1 MNLRSLRFPN
11 RSIRTICSIG
21 SILCV
26 MIFSLGCSRH
36 TPASTNHP
44 TTLAATTQ
52 LASTAPFSAAA
63 VAMQQS
69 VNYLASDELE
79 GRGLST
85 EGINLAAAYI
95 AGNFAGAKLQPL
107 PGMSN
112 YFQPFDLNSI
122 EGIAPETA
130 LGINCKPLKLSDQY
144 TVLSYS
150 GEGAFHGPV
159 VFVGYGVTNPAQH
172 YDDYAGIDVKGKVAL
187 AWRFEPM
194 DTAGKSRFGKEDWS
208 DSAHLDSKVR
218 AAAEHGAV
226 ALILANPPKFK
237 GPDTLVYMAQGYGEG
252 AGAIPMLRVKQPLAD
267 DWIHT
272 ATGLDPA
279 ALEDKIGGALTPQ
292 SQSLKD
298 TDIAGKVVLKHTV
311 RHLENVMGYL
321 PGSGPH
327 ADEYVVVGAHYDH
340 LGRGGPGSLA
350 MRGHTHDIHHG
361 ADDNASGTATVLELA
376 SEMGREYQN
385 GHRWPRS
392 IIFMTFT
399 AEEEGLIGSMHWVN
413 HPSVPLDK
421 IVAMVN
427 LDMVGRL
434 RQQQLFIGGE
444 GTAASLESILNKAD
458 EGLPLQ
464 LKDVGR
470 GGMGPS
476 DHMSFA
482 IKKVPVLFFFTG
494 LHVDYHRPT
503 DTADKINYN
512 GMAEVLDLTKRT
524 VIALTHMPK
533 EAYVTAAD
541 AHSMSMGLG
550 GDTGAAG
557 ERRASLGVVPSY
569 GEDPSDIAGVK
580 ITGVSGGSA
589 AEKAGLQE
597 NDIIVGFNEKKLDNL
612 MDLSAALTESKPGDH
627 VKLKVIRNGKPIVL
641 EATLGERK

>member
-1 MNLRSLRFPN
+1 
-11 RSIRTICSIG
+11 
-21 SILCV
+21 
-26 MIFSLGCSRH
+26 
-36 TPASTNHP
+36 
-44 TTLAATTQ
+44 
-52 LASTAPFSAAA
+52 
-63 VAMQQS
+63 MQRS

-107 PGMSN
+107 PSMSN

-122 EGIAPETA
+122 EGIAPDTLLA
-130 LGINCKPLKLSDQY
+130 INAKPIKLSDQY

-194 DTAGKSRFGKEDWS
+194 DAGGKSRFAKEDWS

-218 AAAEHGAV
+218 TAAEHGAV

-237 GPDTLVYMAQGYGEG
+237 GPDTLVYMAQAYGEG
-252 AGAIPMLRVKQPLAD
+252 AGAIPMLRVKQPLAN
-267 DWIHT
+267 DWIHA

-279 ALEDKIGGALTPQ
+279 SLEDKIDGSLTPQ
-292 SQSLKD
+292 SEPLKG
-298 TDIAGKVVLKHTV
+298 TDITGKVVLKRTV

-321 PGSGPH
+321 PGTGPH

-350 MRGHTHDIHHG
+350 TRGHTHDIHHG
-361 ADDNASGTATVLELA
+361 ADDNASGTATILELA
-376 SEMGREYQN
+376 SDMGREYQN
-385 GHRWPRS
+385 GRRWPRS

-413 HPSVPLDK
+413 HPPVPLNK

-434 RQQQLFIGGE
+434 RQQMLYIGGE

-503 DTADKINYN
+503 DTADKVNFN
-512 GMAEVLDLTKRT
+512 GMAEVVDLTKRT
-524 VIALTHMPK
+524 VIGLTHMPK
-533 EAYVTAAD
+533 EAYITAAD

-550 GDTGAAG
+550 GDTGATG

-569 GEDPSDIAGVK
+569 GEDPSDVAGVK
-580 ITGVSGGSA
+580 ITGVTGGSA

-612 MDLSAALTESKPGDH
+612 MDLSAALTESKPGDP
-627 VKLKVIRNGKPIVL
+627 VKLKVIRNGKPITL
-641 EATLGERK
+641 QATLGERK